1 MSSVA
6 RNASCPCESG
16 KKFKNCCGT
25 ADKQSSPMWG
35 RLLAL
40 VIGLV
45 VVGGVATAIVKL
57 TESNDTPEPWE
68 YNAATN
74 QHYNP
79 LPDHMH
85 WHDGPPPVDKLAAGA
100 ADPIDVPSAQPSQGV
115 ATLPSLPPV
124 DAAPAAADGEPAA
137 WEYDAEQDR
146 HWNPETK
153 SWSEGMP
160 PLEAFTSDP

>member
-6 RNASCPCESG
+6 RNAACPCDSG

-25 ADKQSSPMWG
+25 TEKQSSPLWG
-35 RLLAL
+35 KMLAG

-45 VVGGVATAIVKL
+45 VLGGVATAVIKL
-57 TESNDTPEPWE
+57 TESNDGPEPWE

-74 QHYNP
+74 QHWNP
-79 LPDHMH
+79 LPEHQH

-100 ADPIDVPSAQPSQGV
+100 ADPIGTPSAQPIQGG
-115 ATLPSLPPV
+115 TPLPTLPPV
-124 DAAPAAADGEPAA
+124 EPAAAPAEGEPAA
-137 WEYDAEQDR
+137 WQYDAEQDR

-153 SWSEGMP
+153 SWGQGMP